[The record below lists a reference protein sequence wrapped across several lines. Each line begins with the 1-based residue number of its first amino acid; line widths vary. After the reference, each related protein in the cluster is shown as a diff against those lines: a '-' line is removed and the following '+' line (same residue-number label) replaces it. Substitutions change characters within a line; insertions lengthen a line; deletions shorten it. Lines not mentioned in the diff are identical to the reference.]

1 MQWAALIAWLVTALG
16 GAGLG
21 CLWARGG
28 GPAQAGGIRTPRLFL
43 HAGLAASGLAV
54 WIVFLVEGSRVFA
67 WIGVALL
74 VAVALIGTSMAV
86 IWLRGKAAPTAPT
99 ELPAE
104 ASFPLPVVLAH
115 GALGATTLLLS
126 LLAALGVGV

>member
-1 MQWAALIAWLVTALG
+1 MQWAALIAWLVAALG

-21 CLWARGG
+21 YLWARGG
-28 GPAQAGGIRTPRLFL
+28 GAVQAAGIRTTRLLL
-43 HAGLAASGLAV
+43 HAGLAVSGLAM
-54 WIVFLVEGSRVFA
+54 WIVFLVVSSRVFA

-74 VAVALIGTSMAV
+74 VAVAIIGMSMAV
-86 IWLRGKAAPTAPT
+86 IWLRGKAAATAPT

>member
-1 MQWAALIAWLVTALG
+1 MQWAALVAWLLTALG
-16 GAGLG
+16 GGGLG
-21 CLWARGG
+21 YLWARGG
-28 GPAQAGGIRTPRLFL
+28 GVSQAAGIRMPRLLL
-43 HAGLAASGLAV
+43 HAGLATGGLAI

-74 VAVALIGTSMAV
+74 VAVALIGVSMAV
-86 IWLRGKAAPTAPT
+86 IWLRGRAAPTAPT
-99 ELPAE
+99 QLPAE

-115 GALGATTLLLS
+115 GVLGATTLLLS

>member
-1 MQWAALIAWLVTALG
+1 MQWAALIAWLLTALG

-21 CLWARGG
+21 YLWARGG
-28 GPAQAGGIRTPRLFL
+28 GPAQAAGIRTLRLL
-43 HAGLAASGLAV
+43 IHAGLAVSGLVV
-54 WIVFLVEGSRVFA
+54 WIVFVVDGNRVFA
-67 WIGVALL
+67 WIAVAVL
-74 VAVALIGTSMAV
+74 VAVALIGMSMAV
-86 IWLRGKAAPTAPT
+86 IWLRGKAAPTVPT

-126 LLAALGVGV
+126 LLAALGIGV

>member
-21 CLWARGG
+21 YLWSRGG
-28 GPAQAGGIRTPRLFL
+28 GLAQAAGISTSRLLL

-74 VAVALIGTSMAV
+74 VAVALIGMSMAV

-126 LLAALGVGV
+126 LFAALGIGV

>member
-1 MQWAALIAWLVTALG
+1 MQWAALVAWVLTALG

-21 CLWARGG
+21 YLWARGG
-28 GPAQAGGIRTPRLFL
+28 GAAQPAGIRAPRLL
-43 HAGLAASGLAV
+43 IHAGLAAGGLAV
-54 WIVFLVEGSRVFA
+54 WIVFLAEGSRVFA

-74 VAVALIGTSMAV
+74 VAVALIGMSMAA
-86 IWLRGKAAPTAPT
+86 IWVRGKAAPTAPT

-126 LLAALGVGV
+126 LLAALGIGV

>member
-1 MQWAALIAWLVTALG
+1 MQWAALVTWVFTALG

-21 CLWARGG
+21 SFWARGG
-28 GPAQAGGIRTPRLFL
+28 GVSQAGGIRPSRLLL
-43 HAGLAASGLAV
+43 HAGLAVTGLGI
-54 WIVFLVEGSRVFA
+54 WIVFLVEGGSVFA
-67 WIGVALL
+67 WIAVALL
-74 VAVALIGTSMAV
+74 IAVALIGLSMAA

-126 LLAALGVGV
+126 LLAAVGIGV